1 MHPAEIYH
9 EPASD
14 RREFPRYVAERS
26 FRLHINIGDD
36 VSRCRMTDIS
46 LGGARLEF
54 ERQPDEEMAAAVN
67 FDWPEIGAFSAERC
81 WQDGNA
87 IGVRFDFSA
96 EALDFVSH
104 CLSSPDYLWRA
115 GQQARL
121 ALV

>member
-1 MHPAEIYH
+1 
-9 EPASD
+9 
-14 RREFPRYVAERS
+14 
-26 FRLHINIGDD
+26 L
-36 VSRCRMTDIS
+36 
-46 LGGARLEF
+46 
-54 ERQPDEEMAAAVN
+54 ERQPDEETVTEVN

-81 WQDGNA
+81 WQDGTA

-115 GQQARL
+115 GQHARL